1 MIAAACLITILLA
14 GCGAEQQNSMA
25 AADTTAP
32 TIEQTAAPTPVPTPV
47 PTPEPTP
54 EPTPFSIVWMSDT
67 QTMSKSE
74 RLSAAIQ
81 PMFDWV
87 VQNREAES
95 IQLVVHTGDIVENGW
110 NDTYWSR
117 ISPAIDSLGD
127 IPFVPAAGN
136 HDVAK
141 KRGGYEP
148 LQKQGFI
155 QRQDPDC
162 QYKDGAGY
170 YVRFSAG
177 GMDVLVLALG
187 YLSIDEDGFAWARS
201 VFDANPDCY
210 GTQLSV
216 LHGAA
221 DKYADAQGTA
231 LPRRHRGAVQK
242 CPARALR
249 PREGGRALRGDF

>member
-54 EPTPFSIVWMSDT
+54 FSIVWMSDT

-87 VQNREAES
+87 VQNREAER

-127 IPFVPAAGN
+127 IPFVPGAGN

-155 QRQDPDC
+155 QRH
-162 QYKDGAGY
+162 
-170 YVRFSAG
+170 AG
-177 GMDVLVLALG
+177 GFFQGVGQHLTA
-187 YLSIDEDGFAWARS
+187 STRRSASFPAWPPPAG
-201 VFDANPDCY
+201 P
-210 GTQLSV
+210 
-216 LHGAA
+216 GASA
-221 DKYADAQGTA
+221 SA
-231 LPRRHRGAVQK
+231 
-242 CPARALR
+242 
-249 PREGGRALRGDF
+249 

>member
-1 MIAAACLITILLA
+1 MNETHRKHPCCRPAVIAAACLITILLA

-32 TIEQTAAPTPVPTPV
+32 TPVPTPV
-47 PTPEPTP
+47 PTP

-117 ISPAIDSLGD
+117 ISPAIDSLG
-127 IPFVPAAGN
+127 G
-136 HDVAK
+136 HSLRSR
-141 KRGGYEP
+141 RGQP
-148 LQKQGFI
+148 
-155 QRQDPDC
+155 
-162 QYKDGAGY
+162 
-170 YVRFSAG
+170 
-177 GMDVLVLALG
+177 
-187 YLSIDEDGFAWARS
+187 
-201 VFDANPDCY
+201 
-210 GTQLSV
+210 
-216 LHGAA
+216 
-221 DKYADAQGTA
+221 
-231 LPRRHRGAVQK
+231 
-242 CPARALR
+242 
-249 PREGGRALRGDF
+249 

>member
-1 MIAAACLITILLA
+1 MLAAACLITILLA

-47 PTPEPTP
+47 PTQEPTP

-81 PMFDWV
+81 PMFDWA

-117 ISPAIDSLGD
+117 ISPAIDSLG
-127 IPFVPAAGN
+127 G
-136 HDVAK
+136 HSLRSR
-141 KRGGYEP
+141 RGQP
-148 LQKQGFI
+148 
-155 QRQDPDC
+155 
-162 QYKDGAGY
+162 
-170 YVRFSAG
+170 
-177 GMDVLVLALG
+177 
-187 YLSIDEDGFAWARS
+187 
-201 VFDANPDCY
+201 
-210 GTQLSV
+210 
-216 LHGAA
+216 
-221 DKYADAQGTA
+221 
-231 LPRRHRGAVQK
+231 
-242 CPARALR
+242 
-249 PREGGRALRGDF
+249 

>member
-87 VQNREAES
+87 V
-95 IQLVVHTGDIVENGW
+95 
-110 NDTYWSR
+110 
-117 ISPAIDSLGD
+117 
-127 IPFVPAAGN
+127 
-136 HDVAK
+136 
-141 KRGGYEP
+141 
-148 LQKQGFI
+148 
-155 QRQDPDC
+155 
-162 QYKDGAGY
+162 
-170 YVRFSAG
+170 
-177 GMDVLVLALG
+177 
-187 YLSIDEDGFAWARS
+187 
-201 VFDANPDCY
+201 
-210 GTQLSV
+210 
-216 LHGAA
+216 
-221 DKYADAQGTA
+221 
-231 LPRRHRGAVQK
+231 
-242 CPARALR
+242 
-249 PREGGRALRGDF
+249 

>member
-1 MIAAACLITILLA
+1 MLAAACLITILLA

-117 ISPAIDSLGD
+117 ISPAIDSLG
-127 IPFVPAAGN
+127 
-136 HDVAK
+136 
-141 KRGGYEP
+141 GG
-148 LQKQGFI
+148 
-155 QRQDPDC
+155 
-162 QYKDGAGY
+162 
-170 YVRFSAG
+170 G
-177 GMDVLVLALG
+177 GGHSL
-187 YLSIDEDGFAWARS
+187 RS
-201 VFDANPDCY
+201 
-210 GTQLSV
+210 
-216 LHGAA
+216 
-221 DKYADAQGTA
+221 
-231 LPRRHRGAVQK
+231 RRWQ
-242 CPARALR
+242 P
-249 PREGGRALRGDF
+249 